1 MDTDDQEEVFEED
14 EMKNVNELASSK
26 RLDCVDHNGKL
37 KAITRERDHHQ
48 NKQSCDVCGKTFDN
62 RMALG
67 GHMRIHFQF
76 KKVAGPNIKN
86 KTEHFSSMRAHSDGE
101 WKGIHRRSC
110 SSTMSDSV
118 SDDNNGYSELSC
130 AKSNTECL
138 KNVFLNW
145 SQTGKRGRKSTGAVE
160 GAENL
165 MFMSR
170 QSVIDIKDK
179 RFDASEA
186 EKQSL
191 NEQLEVGRG
200 GSLSVRLGNKSTDE
214 IHREEHYEQKTKK
227 KKAAAKIWMEMLSSD
242 SEETDEEVG
251 LIHDKNDGKRAE
263 ISFPTDQALG
273 GHRSIHKNRQ
283 LELTIISVIEPYG
296 ASSPGAA
303 SQTSPTKMNFDLN
316 QLNYDMEDEGII
328 RLYNV

>member
-14 EMKNVNELASSK
+14 EMENVNELASSK
-26 RLDCVDHNGKL
+26 RLDSVDHNGKL
-37 KAITRERDHHQ
+37 KAITRERDHRQ
-48 NKQSCDVCGKTFDN
+48 NKHSCGVCGKTFDN
-62 RMALG
+62 GRALG
-67 GHMRIHFQF
+67 GHMRVHFQF

-86 KTEHFSSMRAHSDGE
+86 DTEHFSSMRAHSDGE

-118 SDDNNGYSELSC
+118 SDDNIGYSELSC
-130 AKSNTECL
+130 AKSDTECL
-138 KNVFLNW
+138 KNVSLKW
-145 SQTGKRGRKSTGAVE
+145 SQTGRRGRKSTGAIE

-165 MFMSR
+165 MFISR
-170 QSVIDIKDK
+170 QSVIDIKDQ

-200 GSLSVRLGNKSTDE
+200 GSLSLRLGNKSTDE
-214 IHREEHYEQKTKK
+214 IHREEHDEQKLKK
-227 KKAAAKIWMEMLSSD
+227 KKAAAKILMEMLSSD

-251 LIHDKNDGKRAE
+251 LIHDKNDGKWAE
-263 ISFPTDQALG
+263 ISLPTDQALG

-283 LELTIISVIEPYG
+283 LEVTIISVIEPYG

-303 SQTSPTKMNFDLN
+303 SQTSPTKMNFDLS

>member
-14 EMKNVNELASSK
+14 EMENVNELASSK
-26 RLDCVDHNGKL
+26 RLDCVDTMESSHEKEIIIRINRAATFVGKHL
-37 KAITRERDHHQ
+37 A
-48 NKQSCDVCGKTFDN
+48 
-62 RMALG
+62 

-130 AKSNTECL
+130 AKSDTECL
-138 KNVFLNW
+138 KNVSLNW

-165 MFMSR
+165 MFISR
-170 QSVIDIKDK
+170 QSVIDIKDQ

-186 EKQSL
+186 EKQSM

-200 GSLSVRLGNKSTDE
+200 GSLSLRLGNKSTDE
-214 IHREEHYEQKTKK
+214 IHRVEHDEQKTKK
-227 KKAAAKIWMEMLSSD
+227 KKAAAKILMEMLSSD
-242 SEETDEEVG
+242 SEETDEEK
-251 LIHDKNDGKRAE
+251 LA
-263 ISFPTDQALG
+263 
-273 GHRSIHKNRQ
+273 
-283 LELTIISVIEPYG
+283 
-296 ASSPGAA
+296 
-303 SQTSPTKMNFDLN
+303 
-316 QLNYDMEDEGII
+316 
-328 RLYNV
+328 